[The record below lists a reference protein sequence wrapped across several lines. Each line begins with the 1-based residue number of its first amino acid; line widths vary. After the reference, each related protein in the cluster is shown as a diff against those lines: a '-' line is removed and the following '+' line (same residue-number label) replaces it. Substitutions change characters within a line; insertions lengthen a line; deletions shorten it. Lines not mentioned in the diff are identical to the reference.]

1 MKYLSQF
8 DLLQIR
14 TRLQTTTGQTFDVM
28 NPHALH
34 TALAAPRQVVFGE
47 EIHPGLAAKA
57 AILFARL
64 IQNHPFYDGNKRIA
78 LEALRLFLLRNG
90 RTLVAADTDAR
101 RMARQ
106 LVEDDVPLPVLEAWI
121 EQHLVAAG

>member
-14 TRLQTTTGQTFDVM
+14 TRLQTITGQTFDLL

-47 EIHPGLAAKA
+47 EVHPGLAAKA
-57 AILFARL
+57 AILFSRL

-78 LEALRLFLLRNG
+78 LEALRLFLERNG
-90 RTLVAADTDAR
+90 RRLVATDTDAR
-101 RMARQ
+101 QMARQ
-106 LVEDDVPLPVLEAWI
+106 LVEEDVPLDVLEAWI
-121 EQHLVAAG
+121 EKHLDVA

>member
-14 TRLQTTTGQTFDVM
+14 TRLQTTTGQTFDLL

-47 EIHPGLAAKA
+47 EIYPGLAAKA
-57 AILFARL
+57 AILFSRL

-78 LEALRLFLLRNG
+78 LEALRLFLERNG
-90 RTLVAADTDAR
+90 RRLVTTDTDAR
-101 RMARQ
+101 QMARQ
-106 LVEDDVPLPVLEAWI
+106 LVEDNAPLPILEAWI
-121 EQHLVAAG
+121 EQHLDAD